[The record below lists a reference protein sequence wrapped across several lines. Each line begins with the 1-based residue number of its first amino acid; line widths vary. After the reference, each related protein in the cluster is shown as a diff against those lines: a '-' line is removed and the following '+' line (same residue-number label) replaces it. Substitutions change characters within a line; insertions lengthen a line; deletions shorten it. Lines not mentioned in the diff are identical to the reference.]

1 MEKQTYR
8 QMKAIKSEGGISIA
22 VYDDK
27 IKAVQI
33 LLKQNKVNYI
43 AKAGYNEDSDLDILI
58 KSIINKE

>member
-1 MEKQTYR
+1 
-8 QMKAIKSEGGISIA
+8 MKAIKSEGGISIA